1 MVYAPLLGAME
12 EGCRSTSCVHV
23 PLPTKRRRIL
33 TMNVIVSINH
43 AKNDVHELYLFNN
56 CCRNW
61 CVHTSAV
68 FFSTMSSCLKK
79 ERVMSVDTD
88 FDNLLGDLSSAI
100 ADLESITA
108 VSEEKGKEE

>member
-43 AKNDVHELYLFNN
+43 AKNDVHIL
-56 CCRNW
+56 
-61 CVHTSAV
+61 
-68 FFSTMSSCLKK
+68 
-79 ERVMSVDTD
+79 
-88 FDNLLGDLSSAI
+88 I
-100 ADLESITA
+100 
-108 VSEEKGKEE
+108 